1 MTDKIKPRAMAAH
14 VMVGCLALVM
24 GAAAG
29 SAPATASNAAP
40 PKAKAGAAPAA
51 ASAAA
56 LPKGVTLSHSVEGI
70 TEYRLANG
78 LKVLLFPD
86 ASRPTVTVN
95 MTYLVGSRHENY
107 GETGMAHLL
116 EHLLFKGAK
125 KNPDITRQ
133 FSERGMQFNGTTS
146 LDRTNYF
153 EVFQASQENL
163 DWALQMEAD
172 RMVNSFISAKDL
184 ASEMTVVRNEY
195 ESGENQPAAVLFKRM
210 QSIAYDWHSY
220 GRSTIGNRS
229 DIENVRIAN
238 LQAFYR
244 TYYQPD
250 NAVLLVAGKFEPRA
264 TLATINRLFGAI
276 PKPKRTLPPFWTVEP
291 TQDGER
297 SFVVRRQG
305 DIQFVALGYKIPS
318 DLHPEAEALG
328 FASEI
333 LGDAPNGRL
342 HKLLVETGKASQVF
356 SFGQT
361 GYAPGLQ
368 FFGAVVKKGEP
379 LEPVREALTQAVEE
393 LASKPPT
400 EEELERVRRSWL
412 NTVERSLNDPQQ
424 VGVALSEPIALGDWR
439 LFFLSR
445 DRVGKVTAE
454 QVAAA
459 ASRYYLRSNRVTG
472 SFIPEDAPRRA
483 VLPAAPTADEALQ
496 DFKPAA
502 STLVAE
508 DFDPSQQNI
517 MKRTTLTT
525 AGGVKLALLPK
536 KNRGETVTVDLR
548 QHFGDVKSLFGK
560 APLLDLTSAM
570 LMRGTT
576 RYTRAELA
584 DAFDKL
590 KMTGGPTHFQTTR
603 ANLAEALKL
612 AAHVLK
618 EPAFPESEFEQL
630 RQQRLVGL
638 EAGRNEPQV
647 VAWRALARHF
657 EQYPRGDVRHS
668 RTLDEEIE
676 DIRSARLDDVKA
688 FHRAFHGASPAE
700 MAIVGDFDPKE
711 IAPLVDSLFG
721 AWRAPQPSAPIL
733 GEYADVPAG
742 QATLDTPDKEN
753 GFYVGGMNLDL
764 NVEDPDY
771 PALMLANYIFGE
783 GGLKSRLMDRI
794 RQKDGL
800 SYGGGSNLSAGTLDR
815 SGGFMISA
823 IAAPQNLER
832 LDAAVREELAR
843 AVKEGFT
850 AEELAGAKSGLIQ
863 QRLQSR
869 TDDAALAAGWTG
881 LLYRGKTFEWSLDF
895 ERRMMAVSLAQLN
908 AAFRKAIDPA
918 KLSVFS
924 AGDQAKIKA
933 AKAVKTTNAAGKAEK
948 TPEKPEIT

>member
-1 MTDKIKPRAMAAH
+1 MNSISKLRGVAAH
-14 VMVGCLALVM
+14 VTAGCLALVL
-24 GAAAG
+24 
-29 SAPATASNAAP
+29 SAPAVHAAP
-40 PKAKAGAAPAA
+40 VAAGKTAAAAP
-51 ASAAA
+51 
-56 LPKGVTLSHSVEGI
+56 LPKGVTLGPSVEGI

-95 MTYLVGSRHENY
+95 VTYLVGSRHENY

-125 KNPDITRQ
+125 NNHDITKQ

-153 EVFQASQENL
+153 EVFQASKENL

-172 RMVNSFISAKDL
+172 RMVNSFVSAKDL
-184 ASEMTVVRNEY
+184 ASEMTVVRNEF
-195 ESGENQPAAVLFKRM
+195 EAGENQPGNVLFKRM

-229 DIENVRIAN
+229 DIENVGINN
-238 LQAFYR
+238 LQDFYR

-250 NAVLLVAGKFEPRA
+250 NAVLLVAGKFEPQA
-264 TLATINRLFGAI
+264 TLASINRLFGAI
-276 PKPKRTLPPFWTVEP
+276 PKPKRSLPAFWTVEP
-291 TQDGER
+291 SQDGER

-305 DIQFVALGYKIPS
+305 DIQLVAVGYKIPS
-318 DLHPEAEALG
+318 DLHPEAESLG

-361 GYAPGLQ
+361 GFAPGLQ

-379 LEPVREALTQAVEE
+379 LEPVRAALTEAVEE
-393 LASKPPT
+393 LATKPPT
-400 EEELERVRRSWL
+400 DEELERVLRSWL

-424 VGVALSEPIALGDWR
+424 VGVALSESIALGDWR

-445 DRVGKVTAE
+445 ERVGKVSAE
-454 QVAAA
+454 GIA
-459 ASRYYLRSNRVTG
+459 ASAKRYYLPSNRVTG
-472 SFIPEDAPRRA
+472 SFIPEDAPLRA
-483 VLPAAPTADEALQ
+483 ALPAAPTPQEALK

-517 MKRTTLTT
+517 MKRTTVTT

-548 QHFGDVKSLFGK
+548 QNIGNEKSLFGK
-560 APLLDLTSAM
+560 GELWSLTGQM

-590 KMTGGPTHFQTTR
+590 KIAGGPTHFQTTR

-612 AAHVLK
+612 VAHVLK
-618 EPAFPESEFEQL
+618 EPAFPDSEFEQL

-638 EAGRNEPQV
+638 EATRNEPQL
-647 VAWRALARHF
+647 VALRAAAKHF
-657 EQYPRGDVRHS
+657 DRYPRGDIRHAS
-668 RTLDEEIE
+668 TLEESIE
-676 DIRSARLDDVKA
+676 DVKA
-688 FHRAFHGASPAE
+688 ARLADVRAFHRDFYGASPAQ
-700 MAIVGDFDPKE
+700 MAIVGDFDQQE
-711 IAPLVDSLFG
+711 ITPLVGELFG
-721 AWRAPQPSAPIL
+721 NWKAPQPFAPIL
-733 GEYADVPAG
+733 GAYVDVPPAS
-742 QATLDTPDKEN
+742 ATLNTPDKEN
-753 GFYVGGMNLDL
+753 GFYTASMNLDL
-764 NVEDPDY
+764 NVEDADY
-771 PALMLANYIFGE
+771 PALVLANYIFGE

-800 SYGGGSNLSAGTLDR
+800 SYGGGSGLTPGTQDR
-815 SGGFMISA
+815 AGGFMITA
-823 IAAPQNLER
+823 IAAPQNLAR

-843 AVKEGFT
+843 AAKEGFT
-850 AEELAGAKSGLIQ
+850 AEELAGAKSGMLQ
-863 QRLQSR
+863 QRLQARSN
-869 TDDAALAAGWTG
+869 DASLASGWTEF
-881 LLYRGKTFEWSLDF
+881 LYRGKTFEWSAEF
-895 ERRMMAVSLAQLN
+895 ERKLNAVTLPQLN
-908 AAFRKAIDPA
+908 AIFRKAIDPG
-918 KLSVFS
+918 KLSVFM
-924 AGDQAKIKA
+924 AGDQAK
-933 AKAVKTTNAAGKAEK
+933 AKVGGAEK
-948 TPEKPEIT
+948 PVVTMP